1 MSVDRSSLSS
11 KRGNLRGLIRLARP
25 LNLLYAAGTLA
36 LLRFGWMARWGT
48 DGEFTSLPW
57 PLFLEGMGV
66 VVLLMAAGNW
76 INAYFDVVED
86 RINRPDRAIVDRT
99 VKRRVLILAHP
110 TFNLIALGLAGHLSL
125 ALGSWT
131 PLLMAL
137 GVAFLL
143 WMYSARWKA
152 IPLVGNGVVAGL
164 IGLVPLWLGVLE
176 SPFHPVGS
184 SSEQTLWLG
193 MLAYGGMASGIAMVR
208 EIAKDAQDIEGDLA
222 AGKTT
227 FPARFGTRTTRWT
240 CLALLLLIGLAYGT
254 ALSTMDLETGPVSRL
269 KWSIPAVGWSW
280 SLMLLMGSE
289 TRWDRVSTATLLT
302 LLLGSLQCLW
312 IDGF

>member
-1 MSVDRSSLSS
+1 MAADRSSLSS

-36 LLRFGWMARWGT
+36 LLRFGWMTRWGVNS
-48 DGEFTSLPW
+48 EFTSLPW
-57 PLFLEGMGV
+57 PLFMEGMAV

-110 TFNLIALGLAGHLSL
+110 TINLIALGLAGHLSL
-125 ALGSWT
+125 ALENWT

-137 GVAFLL
+137 GVAFML
-143 WMYSARWKA
+143 WMYSTRWKA

-176 SPFHPVGS
+176 SPFHPDGS
-184 SSEQTLWLG
+184 AAKWTLWLG
-193 MLAYGGMASGIAMVR
+193 MMAYGGMASGIAMIR

-227 FPARFGTRTTRWT
+227 FPARFGTQTTRWT
-240 CLALLLLIGLAYGT
+240 CLVLLLTIGFAYGT
-254 ALSTMDLETGPVSRL
+254 ALSKMDMGSGPVSVL
-269 KWSIPAVGWSW
+269 QWSIPAVGWSW
-280 SLMLLMGSE
+280 SLLLLIQAE
-289 TRWDRVSTATLLT
+289 IRWDRVSTATLLT